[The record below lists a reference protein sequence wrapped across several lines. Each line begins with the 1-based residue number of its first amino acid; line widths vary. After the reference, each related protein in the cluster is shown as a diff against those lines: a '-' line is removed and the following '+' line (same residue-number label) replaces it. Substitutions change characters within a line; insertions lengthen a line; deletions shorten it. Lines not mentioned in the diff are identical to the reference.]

1 MRGECEW
8 QASAGAPLGPFLDK
22 VNKAL
27 GASAPDPQPL
37 APEAELPPAASGS
50 ESSGG
55 ARFFSELAQLIA
67 WRSQGM
73 LSEHEFAQAKARLM
87 GN

>member
-1 MRGECEW
+1 MI
-8 QASAGAPLGPFLDK
+8 SNTFPLGPFLDK

-37 APEAELPPAASGS
+37 APEAELPPAAGGS

-55 ARFFSELAQLIA
+55 AKFFSELAQLRT
-67 WRSQGM
+67 WHSQGM
-73 LSEHEFAQAKARLM
+73 LSEHELAQAKARLM
-87 GN
+87 GS